1 MLGRNVSTSD
11 SPFHSTHDIP
21 FIPEIERLSLEIEAE
36 AEKQEKQL
44 IELSFW
50 EILDSLMCLKMMN
63 KYSLEPL

>member
-21 FIPEIERLSLEIEAE
+21 FIPEIEKLSLQIEAEAE

-44 IELSFW
+44 NRII
-50 EILDSLMCLKMMN
+50 ILGNIRLVNVFKD
-63 KYSLEPL
+63 YE